1 MIGKCGDNVTGCA
14 GLFSGADGKLAS
26 ICKRC
31 SAREPINP
39 LRRAKNNDSCKVKI
53 INNDGKVTEIVRP
66 YSIVA
71 VGDRVTIS
79 YPKQEHSSWTQTTT
93 FSI

>member
-31 SAREPINP
+31 SAR
-39 LRRAKNNDSCKVKI
+39 LI
-53 INNDGKVTEIVRP
+53 IKSRMGASHE
-66 YSIVA
+66 
-71 VGDRVTIS
+71 
-79 YPKQEHSSWTQTTT
+79 
-93 FSI
+93 